1 MGKPETF
8 HAWFQLLCPP
18 HMASDFGRRSV
29 DAAAGSIPRSSREK
43 KPLLHSVPRVQ
54 FQMAERLKVLTMISH
69 KFHVFWRRT
78 MSTGSLFFLC
88 YKTPQQCDNQETM
101 TSCILLV
108 KYYWVYPTFFDE
120 FYSVFFFFFFC
131 FLLLYLFPSPLI
143 NEIYFTFRSTIYS
156 EKLIAWWTQLQTS
169 SCWPETVTM
178 DSKRL
183 FIFIALWLFLS
194 CVLLDHAEGFT
205 LPRKRKRQQRKQ
217 RGPNNQLTRRLRE
230 MASLASQIWVCTLK
244 MISR

>member
-43 KPLLHSVPRVQ
+43 KPLLPSVPRFQ
-54 FQMAERLKVLTMISH
+54 FQMDERLKALTMISH

-88 YKTPQQCDNQETM
+88 YKTPQECDNQETM

-108 KYYWVYPTFFDE
+108 KYYWVYSTFFDE
-120 FYSVFFFFFFC
+120 FYGVFFCCFFIC
-131 FLLLYLFPSPLI
+131 FPPRWFMIFTSLSGPQSTVRKWLLGELI
-143 NEIYFTFRSTIYS
+143 Y
-156 EKLIAWWTQLQTS
+156 KLVVAGQ
-169 SCWPETVTM
+169 
-178 DSKRL
+178 
-183 FIFIALWLFLS
+183 
-194 CVLLDHAEGFT
+194 
-205 LPRKRKRQQRKQ
+205 KQ
-217 RGPNNQLTRRLRE
+217 
-230 MASLASQIWVCTLK
+230 
-244 MISR
+244 